1 MIENISSISNLDSI
15 LELKELDA
23 ILIGPYDL
31 SSSLGKPG
39 NFKNKNFKLA
49 LQKIINKCE
58 KFKKPAGIHIVEPSE
73 KLLKKELKKVIN
85 FYLLELTQCY

>member
-31 SSSLGKPG
+31 SSSLE
-39 NFKNKNFKLA
+39 NLEI
-49 LQKIINKCE
+49 LKIKILN
-58 KFKKPAGIHIVEPSE
+58 
-73 KLLKKELKKVIN
+73 
-85 FYLLELTQCY
+85 